1 MKRLP
6 ETFMKNSYKHV
17 IIWRDA
23 DYAITEVRDEHTNKL
38 YCLEAFEIQKH
49 KETTIKG
56 SLVEAREATPSNEE
70 WGIKGF
76 TVSNMTDAQLKIGFL
91 RSNKINPQNKKRK

>member
-6 ETFMKNSYKHV
+6 NTFMKNSYKHQ
-17 IIWRDA
+17 IIWRDT
-23 DYAITEVRDEHTNKL
+23 DYAITEVRDEITNKL

-49 KETTIKG
+49 KEVKIKD
-56 SLVEAREATPSNEE
+56 SLVEARESTPSNED

-76 TVSNMTDAQLKIGFL
+76 TVYNMVDAQLKIGVL
-91 RSNKINPQNKKRK
+91 KANKSNKKKK